1 MSTNRRVAVSAA
13 LANAAVGN
21 KKRNS
26 VVQGNEA
33 IVAKVREIGV
43 AAYAANGGGK
53 KKGGDAIGSD
63 DLESS
68 DYDDDSSLESLRRW
82 KKKRDRRSRGRSRS
96 RSRSRSRGRSY
107 SRSRWEMDYGDVS
120 ISTITGEPR
129 TCSPPY
135 KRDKDKSHE
144 NNEMVRL
151 SIGSQLTI
159 ES

>member
-43 AAYAANGGGK
+43 AAYACGGK
-53 KKGGDAIGSD
+53 KRGGDAIGSD

-68 DYDDDSSLESLRRW
+68 DYDDDSSLESLCRW

-96 RSRSRSRGRSY
+96 RSRSRGRSY
-107 SRSRWEMDYGDVS
+107 SRSRREMDYGDVS

-135 KRDKDKSHE
+135 KRNKDNSHE

>member
-53 KKGGDAIGSD
+53 KKGDAIGSD

-96 RSRSRSRGRSY
+96 RSRSRGRSY
-107 SRSRWEMDYGDVS
+107 SRSRREMDYGDVS
-120 ISTITGEPR
+120 ISTITSEPR